1 MLPLQ
6 KPQLGGR
13 SPPRRFHEGI
23 QVLGLFVPHPSPAPP
38 DGQGQKGALGFG
50 DGPIHPS

>member
-1 MLPLQ
+1 MLPLR

-23 QVLGLFVPHPSPAPP
+23 QVLGLFVPTPALHPLMARAKRVP
-38 DGQGQKGALGFG
+38 
-50 DGPIHPS
+50 